1 MKRVNYALLLSLFIG
16 LVITACDKGP
26 KPVEITG
33 LKTYT
38 DAALKFS
45 IQYPE
50 NWSAAITQGQRVS
63 VFSSNDTKSRFLDYA
78 SEGFPG
84 ARIDLF
90 AVKTDS
96 AKTEEDIIK
105 DAKRFENSIY
115 KESAFTIDGV
125 NGKRFDYGF
134 QLNDGEFKG
143 VLIVASKDEI
153 TYTTLKLEAFGD
165 AWKKYEDDFN
175 KIITSVT
182 LAVTQSNAPDTL
194 TVTEELP
201 PPSDKL
207 VSKSGNGFSI
217 SIPENFYPGKT
228 NSANM
233 IASYNYIGDRRGDCN
248 IQVDVIDA
256 SQTSDFKKSATELA
270 SKYPGS
276 PSISNTKIG
285 GIDGFVMNWTPGK
298 NIKGK
303 VFFAKKGD
311 KLFRISMNW
320 FVPEEADYLPI
331 FEKCIDSI
339 KFE

>member
-1 MKRVNYALLLSLFIG
+1 MKRVSNTLLLLLLIG
-16 LVITACDKGP
+16 LMITACDKGP

-38 DAALKFS
+38 DVPLKFS

-50 NWSAAITQGQRVS
+50 NWVAATTQGQRVI
-63 VFSSNDTKSRFLDYA
+63 VFSSNDTRSRFLDYA

-84 ARIDLF
+84 AMINLF
-90 AVKTDS
+90 VAKVDS

-105 DAKRFENSIY
+105 DLKRFEESIY
-115 KESAFTIDGV
+115 KPSNVTIDGV
-125 NGKRFDYGF
+125 QGKRWDYEF
-134 QLNDGEFKG
+134 PLEDGEFKG
-143 VLIVASKDEI
+143 VVVVASKDEI

-165 AWKKYEDDFN
+165 AWKKYEADFE
-175 KIITSVT
+175 KIIATLQLAITQTST
-182 LAVTQSNAPDTL
+182 ADTL
-194 TVTEELP
+194 MIVEELP
-201 PPSDKL
+201 PPSEKL
-207 VSKSGNGFSI
+207 VLKSGNGFSI
-217 SIPENFYPGKT
+217 SVPENFYLGRT
-228 NSANM
+228 NAANM

-256 SQTSDFKKSATELA
+256 SQTSDFKKAANELA

-276 PSISNTKIG
+276 PSISDTKVG
-285 GIDGFVMNWTPGK
+285 GIDGFVMNWTPGR
-298 NIKGK
+298 NLKGR

-331 FEKCIDSI
+331 FEKSIASI